1 MKWVKRKIIAVLRA
15 CLKRLS
21 ADPDDK
27 ITRTPINQHTNT
39 TDNSRPSNN
48 TDSATS
54 SADDALVE
62 SVTELADLL
71 YQDLLY
77 QDISLLTSQTMAAKA
92 ASHIDQGALQYV
104 SGHFLRCI

>member
-1 MKWVKRKIIAVLRA
+1 MEWVKRKIIAILRA

-39 TDNSRPSNN
+39 TDNSRPANN
-48 TDSATS
+48 TNTATS
-54 SADDALVE
+54 SVDDAFVE
-62 SVTELADLL
+62 SSTDLADLH
-71 YQDLLY
+71 YQDL
-77 QDISLLTSQTMAAKA
+77 SLLTPQTMAAKA